1 MDGPQTYTPPTRP
14 DGRVLNPWFIAVAV
28 AMTTFMEVL
37 DISIANVSLRHIAG
51 DMAVSQDESTWVLTS
66 YMVANAIIL
75 PMSGWLSNLMGRRRL
90 FLTCVVLFTTSSL
103 LCGLAPSLPLL
114 IVFRVLQGLAGGGLQ
129 PSSQAILT
137 DSFPLEK
144 RGMAFAVYGL
154 TAILAPAIGP
164 TVGGWITDNYTWRW
178 IFFINIPVGI
188 ISYAMCTRLVF
199 DPKYYTDYRQKLKDS
214 GFAIDYFGFILMALG
229 LGLLQILLDK
239 GQQDDWWRSS
249 FITGIG
255 LISACSLILFVFW
268 ELEQDNPM
276 VDIRLLLNKNFLVSN
291 ILIFLL
297 GFILFGS
304 TALLPLMLQTLMGY
318 SATDSGMVLSPGALT
333 VLFFMPLIGYLMN
346 KVDVRHLITFG
357 MLANGIALYLL
368 AHVTP
373 QTDYWVLAEYRVIQG
388 IGLGF
393 LFIPISAAGFDGVP
407 AIKYN
412 NASALISLSRN
423 LGGSVGIAIMETLM
437 VRSSEQHQSDLGSH
451 LTAFSVAAQQQ
462 LSQLTEYFS
471 RHRGNGIYSP
481 LTMAQDTLYGILQRQ
496 ASFLA
501 FMDDFQI
508 LSWICLGFIPLV
520 YTMKRSQKYRK

>member
-154 TAILAPAIGP
+154 TAILAPAVGP

-199 DPKYYTDYRQKLKDS
+199 DPKYYTEYRQKLKDS

-229 LGLLQILLDK
+229 LGLLQILLD
-239 GQQDDWWRSS
+239 
-249 FITGIG
+249 
-255 LISACSLILFVFW
+255 
-268 ELEQDNPM
+268 
-276 VDIRLLLNKNFLVSN
+276 
-291 ILIFLL
+291 
-297 GFILFGS
+297 
-304 TALLPLMLQTLMGY
+304 
-318 SATDSGMVLSPGALT
+318 LS
-333 VLFFMPLIGYLMN
+333 
-346 KVDVRHLITFG
+346 
-357 MLANGIALYLL
+357 
-368 AHVTP
+368 
-373 QTDYWVLAEYRVIQG
+373 
-388 IGLGF
+388 
-393 LFIPISAAGFDGVP
+393 
-407 AIKYN
+407 IK
-412 NASALISLSRN
+412 
-423 LGGSVGIAIMETLM
+423 
-437 VRSSEQHQSDLGSH
+437 H
-451 LTAFSVAAQQQ
+451 
-462 LSQLTEYFS
+462 
-471 RHRGNGIYSP
+471 
-481 LTMAQDTLYGILQRQ
+481 
-496 ASFLA
+496 
-501 FMDDFQI
+501 
-508 LSWICLGFIPLV
+508 
-520 YTMKRSQKYRK
+520 K